1 MTHDFDTVRS
11 LRGRHIQKYDNIR
24 NAHGHDA
31 PDMIGMGVADMD
43 FTAAPA
49 ILQVLRDEIE
59 FGYMGYFTDPLP
71 VSEAVAKWLA
81 DRHGWQIDPSW
92 ARYTHG
98 VVSGYAGAIEAYSRP
113 GDGVILFSPV
123 YASFF
128 GKIEAMARDVVESP
142 MILRDGQYHM
152 DLETLGTSLKGH
164 EKLVTLCS
172 PHNPGGRLWTA
183 DELRA
188 LAAFCAEHDLMLI
201 SDEIHM
207 DLCFPGAR
215 HTPTAV
221 AAPEHLDRLIVLTA
235 ASKGFNIAGLET
247 GILIAPHP
255 DVRARVDKVLR
266 ARESTPNR
274 FGMLAIREA
283 FGACGDWSDAVRAY
297 LAENFRVFS
306 ERMNALPGVSV
317 LPMQSTYLAWADF
330 TGTGMSDDELK
341 DRILHKARVA
351 TQPGTWFRTGGSGH
365 QRFNLAL
372 PRARLVEALD
382 RIEAAFSDLQ

>member
-1 MTHDFDTVRS
+1 MCDPRTSRI
-11 LRGRHIQKYDNIR
+11 LRAVGSWLRPSTDSTD
-24 NAHGHDA
+24 G
-31 PDMIGMGVADMD
+31 P
-43 FTAAPA
+43 AA
-49 ILQVLRDEIE
+49 L
-59 FGYMGYFTDPLP
+59 T
-71 VSEAVAKWLA
+71 
-81 DRHGWQIDPSW
+81 
-92 ARYTHG
+92 
-98 VVSGYAGAIEAYSRP
+98 
-113 GDGVILFSPV
+113 
-123 YASFF
+123 
-128 GKIEAMARDVVESP
+128 MAR
-142 MILRDGQYHM
+142 
-152 DLETLGTSLKGH
+152 
-164 EKLVTLCS
+164 
-172 PHNPGGRLWTA
+172 
-183 DELRA
+183 
-188 LAAFCAEHDLMLI
+188 
-201 SDEIHM
+201 
-207 DLCFPGAR
+207 AR

-274 FGMLAIREA
+274 LGMLAIREA

-365 QRFNLAL
+365 ERFNLAL